1 MYQKTTTMK
10 KVYKF
15 YLENFRSIHH
25 LISIGMVIG
34 FAFIFGIQHLLVDS
48 PIYQIFSL
56 VICYFWTEYSLK
68 KVGITDESIN
78 KELKEMGDK
87 KTEK

>member
-1 MYQKTTTMK
+1 
-10 KVYKF
+10 
-15 YLENFRSIHH
+15 
-25 LISIGMVIG
+25 MVIG

-78 KELKEMGDK
+78 KELKEMSDK